1 MATTSIQCQVPG
13 CTYKAEHASE
23 AVAIAMLTNHNSV
36 HQAGAAQAVRHRVPK
51 VDRPIIKQDS
61 SDEEWQTFEADWKR
75 FKRLMQIPDGDLA
88 DQLIECCE
96 KPLSRLLLKE
106 NPHVI
111 EDGEAALLAAM
122 KKMAVLGVATT
133 IKRTNLMAMKQEHG
147 QTFREFNAHVRAI
160 AATCAY
166 SVRCPHQCCNT
177 ENAVKEAV
185 DYTSLV
191 VKDILISGIED
202 VDIRKD
208 VLSMRDLDAKSDKD
222 IVTFV
227 EEKEIAR
234 NALQMSSNNAGIST
248 YSKGQKKIPEKSDTS
263 KKLALRAKCQKCSK
277 EISPYKQYPSGKLNA
292 EPFSLC
298 VGCWKKA
305 KPEKKQREKNKEEV
319 PPTDSAGSGSA
330 NAIMSFISAV
340 ESNSERIEEQVP
352 SCPSENV
359 MHALQPSEVEI
370 SICTTAHHKLGRST
384 HIPFIKTVEIVQ
396 DSPVKECLIG
406 LDILQKLSCHKSALL
421 NGKTHVSQVSG
432 YPSIGKV
439 LLRIEAGGHFVNR
452 VVHVVESISG
462 LHLNS
467 DTRSALRS
475 LPIQDE
481 ACSAESQTLDHHIY
495 TSTGWS
501 KVSSLNHPRLRVRVT
516 TDEND
521 YAKMGFRQ
529 PIISPKYLDVVTD
542 SGAQSCLW
550 SRKEFLSSGF
560 SMKDLIPVRH
570 TMRAANCVSIEIDGA
585 VLLRLSGPSSEGEHY
600 EAAVMV
606 YVSPDVRSFF
616 LSKDAMVQLGVIA
629 PTFPRIGSASVHTP
643 QAAQLSSQE
652 MDKHTELCNPE
663 DNSTNVASCGCL
675 RRRLPPGKPNELPFS
690 PVPENIE
697 KMKKWLL
704 DNYGSSVFNQCPHQ
718 LLPEMDGPPISLHV
732 SDDARPVKHNTPASI
747 PLHWQEKVK
756 EDLERDVRM
765 GVLERVPYG
774 ETPDW
779 VHRLVVVRKK
789 DGGPRRTAD
798 MSPLNKFCVRET
810 HPTKSPFHLARS
822 VPGSSYKT
830 VFDAWNG
837 FHSVPIR
844 QEDRHYTT
852 FITPWGLFRYI
863 RAPQGFL
870 SSGDGYNRRLDDI
883 LAGLE
888 RLVRCVDDSLL
899 FDDDNKLRKHWW
911 RVIDFM
917 EVAGNA
923 GVVLNPEKFQFA
935 QKTVDFAG
943 FRINSDTVEP
953 LPKYLDAIRE
963 YPTPVNITDIRSFFG
978 LVNQVSHYAQLR
990 DLMEPLRKF
999 LSPKVKFEWNANLD
1013 EIFAKSKAQI
1023 VEAIKNGVQ
1032 IFDPSRSTALMTDW
1046 SKTGIGFWLL
1056 QKHCICEGTSPSCC
1070 QDGWKITL
1078 AGSRFLSSAEMNYAP
1093 VEGEALAVAW
1103 SLEQTRFFTMG
1114 CDDLVVVV
1122 DHKPLVKLLGDRRLD
1137 EISNPRL
1144 FRIKQRTLMWNFK
1157 MKYQP
1162 GKANHVADAISRHPN
1177 KYAELA
1183 SFDLQ
1188 GDGDHAEAALVA
1200 GIGNDMDKF
1209 FAITWEMV
1217 QTESRNDQQL
1227 TTLAEQIALG
1237 FPAEKQHMPAD
1248 IAEYWD
1254 VRNSLN
1260 VVKDVVL
1267 YNDRIVVPRSLRNR
1281 VIENL
1286 HSAHQGITS
1295 MTSRAMSTVFWPGI
1309 TSSIEKARQTCRT
1322 CHKNAPSQPKL
1333 PPIAPKIPTTPFQMI
1348 CSDYFKLGAYWYL
1361 VTVDRLSGWSEVAQ
1375 IKAHSG
1381 SSGAKGLCQALRQ
1394 LFATFGVPE
1403 EISSDGG
1410 PEFTAGESKDFY
1422 NRWGVKHRISSA
1434 YHPQSNGR
1442 AELAVKITKRLLEN
1456 NTGPTGEL
1464 NTDKVVCALLQQRNT
1479 PDRDCGLSPAE
1490 IIFGHPLRDG
1500 LPQISKSEVIHNNRD
1515 LRPEWREAW
1524 ELKEDAI
1531 RSRLVKNCERLEAH
1545 SKELDP
1551 LREGDSVLI
1560 QNQIPSS
1567 PRSKKW
1573 DRQGTVIATG
1583 DNDQYLVKV
1592 EGSGRL
1598 TLRNRRFL
1606 RRFKAKPCDNLGF
1619 FRGLPTIDETST
1631 TESAQSQKQPA
1642 TPDADSEE
1650 GIRESNDLEF
1660 DEHSSPPQK
1669 NQNHGQHNILDPSTS
1684 QDELS
1689 EPTHTTDHAVR
1700 TPQKTAGRPRG
1711 PSRKTLRKQQLAHN
1725 LNKGRAAYQG
1735 DDSANTDEQDEC
1747 HIGQKENT
1755 PSLRRSERVRTTR
1768 TLYDAHTGR

>member
-1 MATTSIQCQVPG
+1 
-13 CTYKAEHASE
+13 
-23 AVAIAMLTNHNSV
+23 
-36 HQAGAAQAVRHRVPK
+36 
-51 VDRPIIKQDS
+51 
-61 SDEEWQTFEADWKR
+61 
-75 FKRLMQIPDGDLA
+75 
-88 DQLIECCE
+88 
-96 KPLSRLLLKE
+96 
-106 NPHVI
+106 
-111 EDGEAALLAAM
+111 
-122 KKMAVLGVATT
+122 
-133 IKRTNLMAMKQEHG
+133 
-147 QTFREFNAHVRAI
+147 
-160 AATCAY
+160 
-166 SVRCPHQCCNT
+166 
-177 ENAVKEAV
+177 
-185 DYTSLV
+185 
-191 VKDILISGIED
+191 
-202 VDIRKD
+202 
-208 VLSMRDLDAKSDKD
+208 
-222 IVTFV
+222 
-227 EEKEIAR
+227 
-234 NALQMSSNNAGIST
+234 
-248 YSKGQKKIPEKSDTS
+248 
-263 KKLALRAKCQKCSK
+263 
-277 EISPYKQYPSGKLNA
+277 
-292 EPFSLC
+292 
-298 VGCWKKA
+298 
-305 KPEKKQREKNKEEV
+305 
-319 PPTDSAGSGSA
+319 
-330 NAIMSFISAV
+330 MSFISAV
-340 ESNSERIEEQVP
+340 SNSEMIEEQLP
-352 SCPSENV
+352 SCPTENV
-359 MHALQPSEVEI
+359 MHSLQPSEVEI
-370 SICTTAHHKLGRST
+370 SICTTAHHKLGRLT
-384 HIPFIKTVEIVQ
+384 NLPFIKTVETVQ
-396 DSPVKECLIG
+396 ESPVGECLIG
-406 LDILQKLSCHKSALL
+406 FDILQKLKCRKSVLI
-421 NGKTHVSQVSG
+421 NSKKHVSG
-432 YPSIGKV
+432 YSSAGKV
-439 LLRIEAGGHFVNR
+439 LLRIEATGHFVNR

-462 LHLNS
+462 LYLNPE
-467 DTRSALRS
+467 TLSALRS
-475 LPIQDE
+475 VPIQDE

-495 TSTGWS
+495 TSRGWS
-501 KVSSLNHPRLRVRVT
+501 KVSSLNHPKLRVRIT
-516 TDEND
+516 TDKDD

-560 SMKDLIPVRH
+560 SVKDLIPVRH
-570 TMRAANCVSIEIDGA
+570 TMRAANCVSIAIDGA
-585 VLLRLSGPSSEGEHY
+585 VLLRLSGTSSEGESF

-629 PTFPRIGSASVHTP
+629 PTFPKIGSASANTP
-643 QAAQLSSQE
+643 QVAHLSNQE
-652 MDKHTELCNPE
+652 RDEHTELCDPE
-663 DNSTNVASCGCL
+663 DISNSVASCGCL
-675 RRRLPPGKPNELPFS
+675 RRRLPPGKPGELPFS

-704 DNYGSSVFNQCPHQ
+704 DNYSSSVFNQCPHQ

-747 PLHWQEKVK
+747 PLHWQDKVK

-774 ETPDW
+774 EIPDW

-899 FDDDNKLRKHWW
+899 FDDDDKLKEHWW
-911 RVIDFM
+911 RVIDFLD
-917 EVAGNA
+917 VAGKA
-923 GVVLNPEKFQFA
+923 GVVLNPEKLQFS
-935 QKTVDFAG
+935 QKSVDFAG
-943 FRINSDTVEP
+943 FRINEKTVEP

-963 YPTPVNITDIRSFFG
+963 YPTPTNITDVRSFFG

-999 LSPKVKFEWNANLD
+999 LSPKVKFEWNADLE
-1013 EIFAKSKAQI
+1013 EIFVESKAQI
-1023 VEAIKNGVQ
+1023 VEAIQNGVQ

-1056 QKHCICEGTSPSCC
+1056 QKHCDCEDVSPGCC

-1114 CDDLVVVV
+1114 CDDLVIVV

-1157 MKYQP
+1157 IKYQP

-1177 KYAELA
+1177 KYAELT

-1188 GDGDHAEAALVA
+1188 GDDDHAEAALVA
-1200 GIGNDMDKF
+1200 GIGIDMDKF
-1209 FAITWEMV
+1209 FAITWEMI
-1217 QTESRNDQQL
+1217 QAESHNDQQMK
-1227 TTLAEQIALG
+1227 TLAEQITKG
-1237 FPAEKQHMPAD
+1237 FPAEKQHMPHD

-1254 VRNSLN
+1254 VRDSLN
-1260 VVKDVVL
+1260 VAKGVIL

-1348 CSDYFKLGAYWYL
+1348 CSDYFKLGAFWYL

-1375 IKAHSG
+1375 IKAQSG

-1422 NRWGVKHRISSA
+1422 QRWGVKHRISSA

-1456 NTGPTGEL
+1456 NTGPNGEL

-1500 LPQISKSEVIHNNRD
+1500 LPQINKSEVIHNNGD

-1524 ELKEDAI
+1524 QLKEDAI

-1545 SKELDP
+1545 SKELEP

-1573 DRQGTVIATG
+1573 DRQGIVIATG

-1606 RRFKAKPCDNLGF
+1606 RRFKAKSCENLGF
-1619 FRGLPTIDETST
+1619 FRGLPTIDESST
-1631 TESAQSQKQPA
+1631 TESVQSQKQPA
-1642 TPDADSEE
+1642 ATQLSDSEDS
-1650 GIRESNDLEF
+1650 IRGSSDMEFEEHANSPLRNQSNV
-1660 DEHSSPPQK
+1660 
-1669 NQNHGQHNILDPSTS
+1669 QHNISDPPAS
-1684 QDELS
+1684 QNEFI
-1689 EPTHTTDHAVR
+1689 EPVHATDQAAC

-1725 LNKGRAAYQG
+1725 LNKGRATNQG
-1735 DDSANTDEQDEC
+1735 GNSASTEEQDEC
-1747 HIGQKENT
+1747 HIEQDNNT
-1755 PSLRRSERVRTTR
+1755 PTLRCSERVRTTR
-1768 TLYDAHTGR
+1768 KHYDAHTGQ